1 MMGTERPSK
10 SVVKPSITSHSRA
23 GSQALGTEKLLERHP
38 EGPAPILP
46 SSEDCGRDAAMD
58 ESKAATGRRT
68 GRGREKPGQP
78 ALCVWTSLASPAFL
92 SPHAPLPFSLPPKFS
107 LLCPRM
113 GPTHIVLSVWNTL
126 SCFSSPFYSYRFF
139 RFHLKCQ
146 FLQEVFPTLPCSN
159 PVSRPPL
166 YCQNLPLFPGPQPWL

>member
-1 MMGTERPSK
+1 MGTERPSK
-10 SVVKPSITSHSRA
+10 SMLKPSITSHSRA

-46 SSEDCGRDAAMD
+46 SSRIVGGMLPWTTAKQPRDGGLAGGGR
-58 ESKAATGRRT
+58 SQGNL
-68 GRGREKPGQP
+68 P
-78 ALCVWTSLASPAFL
+78 LVVWTSLASPAFL
-92 SPHAPLPFSLPPKFS
+92 SPHAPLPSSLPPKFS
-107 LLCPRM
+107 LFFPHTGPR
-113 GPTHIVLSVWNTL
+113 PIVLSVWNTL

-139 RFHLKCQ
+139 RFHLRCH

-166 YCQNLPLFPGPQPWL
+166 YCRNLPLSPGPQPWL